1 MPTARPAVDTA
12 PPHRADPETPTDAG
26 EPTRR
31 PRSRRY
37 GRLTAGLA
45 VLVAVLAVLAVL
57 SVAVGARPMNL
68 GEVWAGLAD
77 PNADTYPVVTQLR
90 LPRTVLGLAAGAA
103 LGLAG
108 ALMQAMTRNPL
119 ADPGL
124 LGVNT
129 GAAAAVVTASFFLG
143 SFGFTQTILFA
154 FAGAAAASVGVYL
167 IAGAAT
173 ATPARLALAGAAVTA
188 AGYAYVSAIQLM
200 DAATLDQM
208 RFWSV
213 GSLVNAHVAP
223 MLPVVLIIA
232 VAAAAGILLAR
243 PLNALALGDATATG
257 LGVDPRVLR
266 VAGIAVI
273 TVLAGTATAVCGPIV
288 FVGLVVPHVVRSFT
302 GPDQNWVLPYSML
315 GGAAFLL
322 AADVLGRVIA
332 RPGEVQVGIVC
343 AVAGGPFF
351 LYLVSRRKVAT
362 L

>member
-1 MPTARPAVDTA
+1 MSTVQRARKQARPN
-12 PPHRADPETPTDAG
+12 P
-26 EPTRR
+26 
-31 PRSRRY
+31 
-37 GRLTAGLA
+37 AGLDSA
-45 VLVAVLAVLAVL
+45 RGTSEPAAQSRTGRRFWGLVVLACALALLAVL
-57 SVAVGARPMNL
+57 SIAVGSRAMDL
-68 GEVWAGLAD
+68 GQVWAGLAD
-77 PNADTYPVVTQLR
+77 QTSDAYPVVTELR
-90 LPRTVLGLAAGAA
+90 LPRTALGLAAGAA

-129 GAAAAVVTASFFLG
+129 GAAVAVVTATFFFG
-143 SFGFTQTILFA
+143 SVGFAGTIGFA
-154 FAGAAAASVGVYL
+154 FAGAAVAAVACYL

-188 AGYAYVSAIQLM
+188 SGYAYVSAIQLM

-213 GSLVNAHVAP
+213 GSLVNAHAVP
-223 MLPVVLIIA
+223 ILPVVLLIGAASA
-232 VAAAAGILLAR
+232 VGVLLAR

-302 GPDQNWVLPYSML
+302 GPDQNWVLPYSAL
-315 GGAAFLL
+315 TGAAFLV

-343 AVAGGPFF
+343 AVFGGPFF
-351 LYLVSRRKVAT
+351 LYLVSRRKVAR

>member
-1 MPTARPAVDTA
+1 MSTAHRAPSAPPSPAVEGPRDASEPA
-12 PPHRADPETPTDAG
+12 P
-26 EPTRR
+26 R
-31 PRSRRY
+31 PRNARRV
-37 GRLTAGLA
+37 TGLIILVAAIA
-45 VLVAVLAVLAVL
+45 VLTVA
-57 SVAVGARPMNL
+57 SVALGARAMDL
-68 GEVWAGLAD
+68 GQVWAGLTD
-77 PNADTYPVVTQLR
+77 PSSDAYPVVTELR
-90 LPRTVLGLAAGAA
+90 LPRTALGLAAGAA

-129 GAAAAVVTASFFLG
+129 GAAAAVVTAAYFLG
-143 SFGFTQTILFA
+143 FSGFTQTIGFA
-154 FAGAAAASVGVYL
+154 FAGAAAATVATYL

-188 AGYAYVSAIQLM
+188 AGYAYVSAVQLM
-200 DAATLDQM
+200 DAASLETM

-213 GSLVNAHVAP
+213 GSLVNAHTAP
-223 MLPVVLIIA
+223 ILPVAILIG
-232 VAAAAGILLAR
+232 VAAVVGILLAR

-266 VAGIAVI
+266 VAGIAAI

-288 FVGLVVPHVVRSFT
+288 FVGLVVPHVVRAFT

-315 GGAAFLL
+315 TGAAFLVLMDVIGRL
-322 AADVLGRVIA
+322 AA
-332 RPGEVQVGIVC
+332 RPAEVQVGIVC
-343 AVAGGPFF
+343 AVVGGPFF
-351 LYLVSRRKVAT
+351 ISLVSRRKVAR

>member
-1 MPTARPAVDTA
+1 MDSASDASE
-12 PPHRADPETPTDAG
+12 PERT
-26 EPTRR
+26 R
-31 PRSRRY
+31 PRPRH
-37 GRLTAGLA
+37 GRLTLGLLA
-45 VLVAVLAVLAVL
+45 LVGLLAALAVL
-57 SVAVGARPMNL
+57 SVAVGARPMDL
-68 GEVWAGLAD
+68 GEVWSGLTDRASD
-77 PNADTYPVVTQLR
+77 AYPVVTELR
-90 LPRTVLGLAAGAA
+90 LPRTALGLASGAA

-143 SFGFTQTILFA
+143 SFGFTQTIAFA
-154 FAGAAAASVGVYL
+154 FLGAAVASVAVYL
-167 IAGAAT
+167 IAGAAS

-213 GSLVNAHVAP
+213 GSLVNAHQTP
-223 MLPVVLIIA
+223 ILPVALLIA
-232 VAAAAGILLAR
+232 VAAAGGILLAR

-266 VAGIAVI
+266 VAGIAAI

-288 FVGLVVPHVVRSFT
+288 FVGLVVPHAVRAFT
-302 GPDQNWVLPYSML
+302 GPDQHWVLPYSML
-315 GGAAFLL
+315 TGAAFLL
-322 AADVLGRVIA
+322 AADVLGRVVG

-351 LYLVSRRKVAT
+351 LHLVSRRKVAR

>member
-1 MPTARPAVDTA
+1 MSTAQRARNQAQPTPAGLDSNRGPSESVPQKRTARRVS
-12 PPHRADPETPTDAG
+12 G
-26 EPTRR
+26 ILV
-31 PRSRRY
+31 
-37 GRLTAGLA
+37 LTAALA
-45 VLVAVLAVLAVL
+45 ALALL
-57 SVAVGARPMNL
+57 SIAVGSRAMGLP
-68 GEVWAGLAD
+68 EVWDGLTDRASD
-77 PNADTYPVVTQLR
+77 AYPVVTELR
-90 LPRTVLGLAAGAA
+90 VPRTILGLAAGAA

-129 GAAAAVVTASFFLG
+129 GAAVAVVTASYFIG
-143 SFGFTQTILFA
+143 SFGFAGTISFA
-154 FAGAAAASVGVYL
+154 FLGAAIAAVACYL
-167 IAGAAT
+167 IAGASS

-188 AGYAYVSAIQLM
+188 AGFAYVSAVQLM

-223 MLPVVLIIA
+223 MLPVVLLIG
-232 VAAAAGILLAR
+232 VASVIGVLLAR

-266 VAGIAVI
+266 VAGIVVI

-288 FVGLVVPHVVRSFT
+288 FVGLVVPHVVRAFT
-302 GPDQNWVLPYSML
+302 GPDQNWVLPYSAL
-315 GGAAFLL
+315 TGAAFLV

-343 AVAGGPFF
+343 AVFGGPFF
-351 LYLVSRRKVAT
+351 LYLVSRRKVAR

>member
-1 MPTARPAVDTA
+1 MTTVSPVAPAPAATDGARPT
-12 PPHRADPETPTDAG
+12 
-26 EPTRR
+26 
-31 PRSRRY
+31 SRRAW
-37 GRLTAGLA
+37 GLLVLAG
-45 VLVAVLAVLAVL
+45 VIAVLAVL
-57 SVAVGARPMNL
+57 SIAVGSRAMGL
-68 GEVWAGLAD
+68 GEVWTGLTD
-77 PNADTYPVVTQLR
+77 PASDAHTVVTQMR
-90 LPRTVLGLAAGAA
+90 LPRTALGLAAGAA

-129 GAAAAVVTASFFLG
+129 GAAAAVVTAAYFFG
-143 SFGFTQTILFA
+143 FASFTQTIGFA
-154 FAGAAAASVGVYL
+154 FAGAAIAAVGCYL
-167 IAGAAT
+167 IAGAAS

-188 AGYAYVSAIQLM
+188 AGYAYVSAVQIL
-200 DAATLDQM
+200 DAATLEQM

-213 GSLVNAHVAP
+213 GSLVNAPTTPV
-223 MLPVVLIIA
+223 LPVVILIA
-232 VAAAAGILLAR
+232 VAAIAGLVLAR

-266 VAGIAVI
+266 VAGIAAI

-288 FVGLVVPHVVRSFT
+288 FVGLVVPHVVRAFT
-302 GPDQNWVLPYSML
+302 GPDQNWVLPYSAL
-315 GGAAFLL
+315 TGAAFLL

-332 RPGEVQVGIVC
+332 RPAEVQVGIVC

-351 LYLVSRRKVAT
+351 LYLISRRRVAS

>member
-1 MPTARPAVDTA
+1 MSTAHRAPSAPPPPAVEGPRDASEPA
-12 PPHRADPETPTDAG
+12 P
-26 EPTRR
+26 R
-31 PRSRRY
+31 PRNARRI
-37 GRLTAGLA
+37 AGLA
-45 VLVAVLAVLAVL
+45 VLLAAIAVLAVA
-57 SVAVGARPMNL
+57 SVALGARAMDL
-68 GEVWAGLAD
+68 GQVWAGLTD
-77 PNADTYPVVTQLR
+77 PGSDAYPVVTELR
-90 LPRTVLGLAAGAA
+90 LPRTALGLAAGAA

-129 GAAAAVVTASFFLG
+129 GAAAAVVTAAYFLG
-143 SFGFTQTILFA
+143 FSSFTQTIGFA
-154 FAGAAAASVGVYL
+154 FAGAAVATVATYL

-200 DAATLDQM
+200 DAASLETM

-213 GSLVNAHVAP
+213 GSLVNAHTAP
-223 MLPVVLIIA
+223 ILPVVILIGVASA
-232 VAAAAGILLAR
+232 VGILLAR

-266 VAGIAVI
+266 VAGIAAI

-288 FVGLVVPHVVRSFT
+288 FVGLVVPHVVRAFT

-315 GGAAFLL
+315 TGAAFLVLMDVIGRL
-322 AADVLGRVIA
+322 AA
-332 RPGEVQVGIVC
+332 RPAEVQVGIVC
-343 AVAGGPFF
+343 AVVGGPFF
-351 LYLVSRRKVAT
+351 ISLVSRRKVAR

>member
-1 MPTARPAVDTA
+1 MSTVQRAPRRDTPDAPDPEPDSEEDSPARP
-12 PPHRADPETPTDAG
+12 
-26 EPTRR
+26 RR
-31 PRSRRY
+31 RGSAA
-37 GRLTAGLA
+37 RLSAGLL
-45 VLVAVLAVLAVL
+45 VLGLLVAALAIL
-57 SVAVGARPMNL
+57 SVAVGSRAMDL
-68 GEVWAGLAD
+68 GEVWAGLSDA
-77 PNADTYPVVTQLR
+77 NSSAYPVVTELR

-143 SFGFTQTILFA
+143 SFGFTQTIAFA
-154 FAGAAAASVGVYL
+154 FFGAAVASVAVYL

-188 AGYAYVSAIQLM
+188 AGFAYVSAIQLM

-223 MLPVVLIIA
+223 MLPVVLLIG
-232 VAAAAGILLAR
+232 VAALAGFSLAR

-266 VAGIAVI
+266 VAGIATI

-288 FVGLVVPHVVRSFT
+288 FVGLVVPHVVRFFT
-302 GPDQNWVLPYSML
+302 GPDQNWVLPYSAL
-315 GGAAFLL
+315 TGAAFLL
-322 AADVLGRVIA
+322 AADVLGRVVG
-332 RPGEVQVGIVC
+332 RPGEIQVGIVC

-351 LYLVSRRKVAT
+351 LYLVSRRKVAR

>member
-1 MPTARPAVDTA
+1 LSTA
-12 PPHRADPETPTDAG
+12 HRAPDLAQPLAAG
-26 EPTRR
+26 HASVGAASEPVPRR
-31 PRSRRY
+31 RTGRRV
-37 GRLTAGLA
+37 TGLL
-45 VLVAVLAVLAVL
+45 VLVAAIAVLTVL
-57 SVAVGARPMNL
+57 SVALGARAMNL
-68 GEVWAGLAD
+68 GEVWAGLTD
-77 PNADTYPVVTQLR
+77 PASNAYPVVTELR
-90 LPRTVLGLAAGAA
+90 LPRTALGLAAGAA

-129 GAAAAVVTASFFLG
+129 GAAAAVVTAAYFLG
-143 SFGFTQTILFA
+143 FSSFTQTILFA
-154 FAGAAAASVGVYL
+154 FLGAAVASVATYL

-200 DAATLDQM
+200 DAASLETM

-213 GSLVNAHVAP
+213 GSLVNAHTAPIVPVAT
-223 MLPVVLIIA
+223 LIGFASVV
-232 VAAAAGILLAR
+232 GILLAR

-266 VAGIAVI
+266 VAGIAAI

-288 FVGLVVPHVVRSFT
+288 FVGLVVPHVVRAFT

-315 GGAAFLL
+315 TGAAFLL
-322 AADVLGRVIA
+322 LTDVIGRVAA
-332 RPGEVQVGIVC
+332 RPAEVQVGIVC
-343 AVAGGPFF
+343 AVVGGPFF
-351 LYLVSRRKVAT
+351 IYLVSRRKVARI
-362 L
+362 

>member
-1 MPTARPAVDTA
+1 
-12 PPHRADPETPTDAG
+12 
-26 EPTRR
+26 
-31 PRSRRY
+31 
-37 GRLTAGLA
+37 
-45 VLVAVLAVLAVL
+45 VLVALLAALAVV
-57 SVAVGARPMNL
+57 SVAVGSRAMDL
-68 GEVWAGLAD
+68 GQVWDGLTD
-77 PNADTYPVVTQLR
+77 SGSESYPVVTELR

-129 GAAAAVVTASFFLG
+129 GAAAAVVTASFFFG
-143 SFGFTQTILFA
+143 SFGFGQTIVFA
-154 FAGAAAASVGVYL
+154 FIGAAAASVAVYL
-167 IAGAAT
+167 IAGAAA

-188 AGYAYVSAIQLM
+188 AGYAYVSAVQLM

-223 MLPVVLIIA
+223 MLPVVMLIGI
-232 VAAAAGILLAR
+232 AAAGGVLLAR

-266 VAGIAVI
+266 VAGILAI

-288 FVGLVVPHVVRSFT
+288 FVGLVVPHVVRAFT

-315 GGAAFLL
+315 TGAAFLM
-322 AADVLGRVIA
+322 AADILGRIIA
-332 RPGEVQVGIVC
+332 RPAEVQVGIVC

-351 LYLVSRRKVAT
+351 LYLVSRRKVAR

>member
-1 MPTARPAVDTA
+1 LSTAQSAREQAPALDS
-12 PPHRADPETPTDAG
+12 PRAATETV
-26 EPTRR
+26 
-31 PRSRRY
+31 PRSR
-37 GRLTAGLA
+37 TARRVLGLLA
-45 VLVAVLAVLAVL
+45 LVAALAVLAVL
-57 SVAVGARPMNL
+57 SVAVGSRAMDL
-68 GEVWAGLAD
+68 GEVWAGLTDA
-77 PNADTYPVVTQLR
+77 NAASYPVVTELR

-129 GAAAAVVTASFFLG
+129 GAAAAVVTASFFIG
-143 SFGFTQTILFA
+143 SFGFTETIAFA
-154 FAGAAAASVGVYL
+154 FLGAAVASVAVYL

-223 MLPVVLIIA
+223 MLPVVLLIGGAA
-232 VAAAAGILLAR
+232 VVGVLLAR

-266 VAGIAVI
+266 VAGIAAI

-288 FVGLVVPHVVRSFT
+288 FVGLVVPHVVRAFT

-315 GGAAFLL
+315 TGAAFLV
-322 AADVLGRVIA
+322 AADVLGRVVA
-332 RPGEVQVGIVC
+332 RPAEVQVGIVC

-351 LYLVSRRKVAT
+351 LSLVSRRKVAR

>member
-1 MPTARPAVDTA
+1 LSTAQSAREQAPALDSPRAATATAPRPRTARRV
-12 PPHRADPETPTDAG
+12 
-26 EPTRR
+26 
-31 PRSRRY
+31 
-37 GRLTAGLA
+37 AGLLA
-45 VLVAVLAVLAVL
+45 LVAALAVLAVL
-57 SVAVGARPMNL
+57 SVAVGSRAMDL
-68 GEVWAGLAD
+68 GEVWAGLTDA
-77 PNADTYPVVTQLR
+77 NAASYPVVTELR

-129 GAAAAVVTASFFLG
+129 GAAAAVVTASFFIG
-143 SFGFTQTILFA
+143 SFGFTETIAFA
-154 FAGAAAASVGVYL
+154 FLGAAVASVAVYL

-223 MLPVVLIIA
+223 MLPVVLLIGGAA
-232 VAAAAGILLAR
+232 VVGVLLAR

-266 VAGIAVI
+266 VAGIAAI

-288 FVGLVVPHVVRSFT
+288 FVGLVVPHVVRAFT

-315 GGAAFLL
+315 TGAAFLV
-322 AADVLGRVIA
+322 AADVLGRVVA
-332 RPGEVQVGIVC
+332 RPAEVQVGIVC

-351 LYLVSRRKVAT
+351 LSLVSRRKVAR

>member
-1 MPTARPAVDTA
+1 MSTAHRAPDLAPPPAADGASPGDARGTA
-12 PPHRADPETPTDAG
+12 P
-26 EPTRR
+26 RR
-31 PRSRRY
+31 RGGRRV
-37 GRLTAGLA
+37 TGLIVLLAAIA
-45 VLVAVLAVLAVL
+45 VLTVL
-57 SVAVGARPMNL
+57 SVAVGARAMDL
-68 GEVWAGLAD
+68 GEVWAGLTD
-77 PNADTYPVVTQLR
+77 PAADTYPVVTELR
-90 LPRTVLGLAAGAA
+90 LPRTAIGLAAGAA

-129 GAAAAVVTASFFLG
+129 GAAAAVVTGAYFLG
-143 SFGFTQTILFA
+143 FTGFTQTIGFA
-154 FAGAAAASVGVYL
+154 FAGAAAATVATYL
-167 IAGAAT
+167 IAGAAA

-188 AGYAYVSAIQLM
+188 AGFAYVSAIQLM
-200 DAATLDQM
+200 DAASLETM

-213 GSLVNAHVAP
+213 GSLVNAHTA
-223 MLPVVLIIA
+223 PVVPVVTLIGFASA
-232 VAAAAGILLAR
+232 VGILLAR

-266 VAGIAVI
+266 VAGIAAI

-288 FVGLVVPHVVRSFT
+288 FVGLVVPHVVRAFT

-315 GGAAFLL
+315 TGAAFLVL
-322 AADVLGRVIA
+322 TDVLGRVVA

-343 AVAGGPFF
+343 AVVGGPFF
-351 LYLVSRRKVAT
+351 ISLVSRRKVAR

>member
-1 MPTARPAVDTA
+1 MSTAQSAKEQAPALDSPRDATGLVPRPRTARRV
-12 PPHRADPETPTDAG
+12 
-26 EPTRR
+26 
-31 PRSRRY
+31 S
-37 GRLTAGLA
+37 GLL
-45 VLVAVLAVLAVL
+45 VLIAVLAVLAVL
-57 SVAVGARPMNL
+57 GVTVGSRAMDL
-68 GEVWAGLAD
+68 GQVWAGLT
-77 PNADTYPVVTQLR
+77 DTDSKAYPVVTELR

-129 GAAAAVVTASFFLG
+129 GAAAAVVTASFFIG
-143 SFGFTQTILFA
+143 SFGFTQTIAFA
-154 FAGAAAASVGVYL
+154 FLGAAVASVAVYL
-167 IAGAAT
+167 IAGAAA

-223 MLPVVLIIA
+223 LLPVVLLIG
-232 VAAAAGILLAR
+232 AAAVVGVLLAR

-266 VAGIAVI
+266 VAGIAAI

-288 FVGLVVPHVVRSFT
+288 FVGLVVPHVVRAFT

-315 GGAAFLL
+315 TGAAFLV
-322 AADVLGRVIA
+322 AADVLGRVAA
-332 RPGEVQVGIVC
+332 RPAEVQVGIVC

-351 LYLVSRRKVAT
+351 LYLVSRRKVAR

>member
-1 MPTARPAVDTA
+1 LSTVQRARKQAQPIPAGLDSARGSSDPVPQTRTARKVS
-12 PPHRADPETPTDAG
+12 G
-26 EPTRR
+26 I
-31 PRSRRY
+31 
-37 GRLTAGLA
+37 L
-45 VLVAVLAVLAVL
+45 VLLGALAVLAVL
-57 SVAVGARPMNL
+57 SVAVGSRAMNL

-77 PNADTYPVVTQLR
+77 PASDAYPVVTELR

-129 GAAAAVVTASFFLG
+129 GAAVAVVSASYFIGSLG
-143 SFGFTQTILFA
+143 FGGTIAFA
-154 FAGAAAASVGVYL
+154 FAGAAVAAVACYL
-167 IAGAAT
+167 IAGAAA
-173 ATPARLALAGAAVTA
+173 ATPAQLALAGAAVTA
-188 AGYAYVSAIQLM
+188 AGYAYVSAVQLM

-213 GSLVNAHVAP
+213 GSLVNAHIAP
-223 MLPVVLIIA
+223 MLPVVLLIG
-232 VAAAAGILLAR
+232 AASLAGILLAR

-273 TVLAGTATAVCGPIV
+273 TVLAGTATAVCGPMV
-288 FVGLVVPHVVRSFT
+288 FVGLVVPHVVRVFT
-302 GPDQNWVLPYSML
+302 GPDQKWVLPYSAL
-315 GGAAFLL
+315 TGAAFLV

-343 AVAGGPFF
+343 AVFGGPFF
-351 LYLVSRRKVAT
+351 LYLVSRRKVAR

>member
-1 MPTARPAVDTA
+1 MSTAHRAPSA
-12 PPHRADPETPTDAG
+12 PPAAAVEGPRDAS
-26 EPTRR
+26 EPA
-31 PRSRRY
+31 PRSRNAR
-37 GRLTAGLA
+37 RITGLV
-45 VLVAVLAVLAVL
+45 VLVAVIAALAVA
-57 SVAVGARPMNL
+57 SVALGARAMDL
-68 GEVWAGLAD
+68 GQVWAGLTD
-77 PNADTYPVVTQLR
+77 PASDAYPVVTELR
-90 LPRTVLGLAAGAA
+90 LPRTALGLAAGAA

-129 GAAAAVVTASFFLG
+129 GAAAAVVTAAYFLG
-143 SFGFTQTILFA
+143 FSGFAQTIGFA
-154 FAGAAAASVGVYL
+154 FAGAAVATVATYL

-200 DAATLDQM
+200 DAASLETM

-213 GSLVNAHVAP
+213 GSLVNAHTAP
-223 MLPVVLIIA
+223 ILPVVILIG
-232 VAAAAGILLAR
+232 VAAVVGILLAR

-266 VAGIAVI
+266 VAGIAAI

-288 FVGLVVPHVVRSFT
+288 FVGLVVPHVVRAFT

-315 GGAAFLL
+315 TGAAFLVLMDVIGRL
-322 AADVLGRVIA
+322 AA
-332 RPGEVQVGIVC
+332 RPAEVQVGIVC
-343 AVAGGPFF
+343 AVVGGPFF
-351 LYLVSRRKVAT
+351 ISLVSRRKVAR

>member
-1 MPTARPAVDTA
+1 LR
-12 PPHRADPETPTDAG
+12 G
-26 EPTRR
+26 RR
-31 PRSRRY
+31 V
-37 GRLTAGLA
+37 LGLL
-45 VLVAVLAVLAVL
+45 VLIAALAVLAVL
-57 SVAVGARPMNL
+57 SVAVGSRAMDL
-68 GEVWAGLAD
+68 GQVWAGLT
-77 PNADTYPVVTQLR
+77 DTTAASYPVVTELR

-143 SFGFTQTILFA
+143 SFGFAETIVFA
-154 FAGAAAASVGVYL
+154 FAGAAIAAVGCYL
-167 IAGAAT
+167 IAGAAG

-200 DAATLDQM
+200 DAATLEQM

-223 MLPVVLIIA
+223 MLPVVLLIGGA
-232 VAAAAGILLAR
+232 GLVGILLAR

-266 VAGIAVI
+266 GAGIAAI

-288 FVGLVVPHVVRSFT
+288 FVGLVVPHVVRAFT

-315 GGAAFLL
+315 SGAAFLV
-322 AADVLGRVIA
+322 AADVLGRIAA
-332 RPGEVQVGIVC
+332 RPAEVQVGIVC

-351 LYLVSRRKVAT
+351 LYLVSRRKVAR

>member
-1 MPTARPAVDTA
+1 MDAA
-12 PPHRADPETPTDAG
+12 PPHPADNQSASDTS
-26 EPTRR
+26 EPIHR
-31 PRSRRY
+31 PRNGRRVA
-37 GRLTAGLA
+37 RLLAGLLA
-45 VLVAVLAVLAVL
+45 LLAVIAALAVL
-57 SVAVGARPMNL
+57 SIAVGARPMSFD
-68 GEVWAGLAD
+68 EVLAGLND
-77 PNADTYPVVTQLR
+77 PASDAYPVVTELR
-90 LPRTVLGLAAGAA
+90 VPRTVLGIAAGAA

-154 FAGAAAASVGVYL
+154 FAGAGAASVAVYL
-167 IAGAAT
+167 IAGAAS

-200 DAATLDQM
+200 NAATLDQM

-223 MLPVVLIIA
+223 TLLVASIIA
-232 VAAAAGILLAR
+232 VAATAGILLAR

-266 VAGIAVI
+266 VVGIAVI

-288 FVGLVVPHVVRSFT
+288 FVGLVVPHVVRFFT
-302 GPDQNWVLPYSML
+302 GPDQKWVLPYSTL
-315 GGAAFLL
+315 TGAAFLL
-322 AADVLGRVIA
+322 AADVLGRVVG
-332 RPGEVQVGIVC
+332 RPSEVQVGIVC

-351 LYLVSRRKVAT
+351 LYLVSRRKVAR